1 METAGGGR
9 WRHGV
14 HECARFWPHASNGL
28 PIERIRFVW
37 PPGSTNATALCVQLA
52 RRAAGQDQCVHASTL
67 SRTDACPPALSRA
80 HACVP
85 MHLFSQNNSKQT
97 LQPSRTRTIHTHT
110 HTHAHTR
117 GWAHARRAGH
127 THTQTGWAIGCAPET
142 RGLSYQHKEVSIE
155 IVAQGELLLDRR
167 ALPCLPKLDLLQD
180 ILRQEE
186 RQAFLNSLATPHA
199 LSEPSGSDA
208 GGRRDGAGDEAS
220 GARRMTHKV
229 HPMMIVHNQ
238 AIYQKSLS
246 QLLECWQVP
255 LTSALEAQLVSRRA
269 RIDAMRLEACRLRTE
284 ACRLLPGLAP
294 SGRSSPT
301 QPQPSSS
308 SALVASLE

>member
-1 METAGGGR
+1 MNALGSGRMQVTAFQSSAFDSSGR
-9 WRHGV
+9 LVPPTPPHSVSNWPDGPPVRTNASMQ
-14 HECARFWPHASNGL
+14 ARCVAQTHARPRCHARTPACPCTYSRKITRNRPCNPHA
-28 PIERIRFVW
+28 
-37 PPGSTNATALCVQLA
+37 
-52 RRAAGQDQCVHASTL
+52 HAQYT
-67 SRTDACPPALSRA
+67 
-80 HACVP
+80 
-85 MHLFSQNNSKQT
+85 
-97 LQPSRTRTIHTHT
+97 HTHT
-110 HTHAHTR
+110 HTRTR

-284 ACRLLPGLAP
+284 TCRLLPGLAP

-301 QPQPSSS
+301 QPQPCSS

>member
-1 METAGGGR
+1 MNALGSGRMQVTAFQSSAFDSSGR
-9 WRHGV
+9 LVPPTPPHSV
-14 HECARFWPHASNGL
+14 SNWPDG
-28 PIERIRFVW
+28 
-37 PPGSTNATALCVQLA
+37 PPVRTNASMQARCVAQTHA
-52 RRAAGQDQCVHASTL
+52 RPRCHA
-67 SRTDACPPALSRA
+67 RTPACPCTYSR
-80 HACVP
+80 
-85 MHLFSQNNSKQT
+85 KT
-97 LQPSRTRTIHTHT
+97 E
-110 HTHAHTR
+110 
-117 GWAHARRAGH
+117 
-127 THTQTGWAIGCAPET
+127 TQTDWAMGCSHET

-155 IVAQGELLLDRR
+155 IVAQGGLLPDRR

-284 ACRLLPGLAP
+284 TCRLLPGLAP

-301 QPQPSSS
+301 QPQPCSS

>member
-14 HECARFWPHASNGL
+14 HECARFWPHASNGF

-37 PPGSTNATALCVQLA
+37 PPGSTDATALCVQLA

-85 MHLFSQNNSKQT
+85 MHLFSQNYSKQT
-97 LQPSRTRTIHTHT
+97 SWT
-110 HTHAHTR
+110 
-117 GWAHARRAGH
+117 
-127 THTQTGWAIGCAPET
+127 IGCSHET

-155 IVAQGELLLDRR
+155 IVAQGELLPDRR

-186 RQAFLNSLATPHA
+186 RQAFLNALATPHA

-220 GARRMTHKV
+220 GERRMTHEV